1 METETQSGKREG
13 PSSSGLKRSEGKA
26 SKPSFRFLS
35 QFLGA
40 TFRALQH
47 RNYRLYFFGLLISW
61 IGTWMHRTAI
71 GWLIYELTG
80 SKMLLGL
87 VAAATSGPIVLLSPW
102 AGSLADRWSKRN
114 LLMAT
119 QIWLAMLAFLLAGL
133 VAGGWIRPWHLLLIG
148 TLEGLAMALDT
159 PTRQAFLVEVVG
171 REDLANA
178 VALNASMVNAARILG
193 PSLAG
198 ILMASVGAATC
209 FAVNGLSFI
218 AVLVA
223 LIWMRLAAR
232 PQPVRK
238 QGAWARLREGFRYT
252 VRHPVLR
259 DAMVLFVLVGIFGWS
274 YAVLLPVYAQD
285 VLHIAEKR
293 YGLLLSTNGIG
304 ALFGALT
311 VARFA
316 VQLSPQRLRAM
327 GITVF
332 AVGLAALALLH
343 QYGPVLFVLWAV
355 GWGQMLFL
363 SSTSTLIQTHVDE
376 TFRGRVMGIW
386 TAVFAGVMPLGALLA
401 GALCNWFGI
410 QTVLWIGSG
419 ICLGVAGL
427 AWTRRIITPPL
438 LSGSDEKGS
447 HLSTVE

>member
-1 METETQSGKREG
+1 MDTETHRRGIREAL
-13 PSSSGLKRSEGKA
+13 PSKLEQPGQKTRRF
-26 SKPSFRFLS
+26 PFRFLG
-35 QFLGA
+35 QGLGA

-47 RNYRLYFFGLLISW
+47 RNYRLYFFGLFVSW

-102 AGSLADRWSKRN
+102 AGSFADRWSKRN
-114 LLMAT
+114 LLMVT
-119 QIWLAMLAFLLAGL
+119 QVWLALLAFLLAGL
-133 VAGGWIRPWHLLLIG
+133 VAGGVIRPWHLLLIG
-148 TLEGLAMALDT
+148 TLEGLAMAMDI

-198 ILMASVGAATC
+198 ILMASIGAAAC
-209 FAVNGLSFI
+209 FAANGLSFM

-223 LIWMRLAAR
+223 LVRMRLTAR
-232 PQPVRK
+232 PHPARK
-238 QGAWARLREGFRYT
+238 QGAWARLRDGFRYT
-252 VRHPVLR
+252 MRHVVLR
-259 DAMVLFVLVGIFGWS
+259 EALVLFALVGIFGWS
-274 YAVLLPVYAQD
+274 YGVLLPVYAQD

-316 VQLSPQRLRAM
+316 TQLSPQRLRAA
-327 GITVF
+327 GISVF
-332 AVGLAALALLH
+332 AFGLAALAMLH
-343 QYGPVLFVLWAV
+343 RYGPVLFVLWAT

-376 TFRGRVMGIW
+376 VFRSRVMGIW
-386 TAVFAGVMPLGALLA
+386 TAVFAAVMPLGALQA
-401 GALCNWFGI
+401 GAFCNWFGI
-410 QTVLWIGSG
+410 RTVLWIGFG
-419 ICLGVAGL
+419 ICIAAAGF
-427 AWTRRIITPPL
+427 AWTRRVVAAPLPGGSGTPRP
-438 LSGSDEKGS
+438 SPPVGP
-447 HLSTVE
+447 